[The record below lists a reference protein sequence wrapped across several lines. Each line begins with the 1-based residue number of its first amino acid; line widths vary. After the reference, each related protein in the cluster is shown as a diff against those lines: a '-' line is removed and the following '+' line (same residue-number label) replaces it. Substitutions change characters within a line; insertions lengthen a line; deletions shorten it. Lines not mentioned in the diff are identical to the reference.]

1 MARRAATA
9 RTVTSRTGDGADADG
24 FTLLELLVVLVILGL
39 TITLAAPMFT
49 RAMPGVEAKAA
60 ARDVAAMLRAGRG
73 RAIAD
78 NREITVAVDLD
89 RRTVDLAGARSRT
102 IAAGIGISLYTAAE
116 ELIDRGA
123 GRIRFYPDGTSTGG
137 RVRLTA
143 GERRYDIVVDWI
155 SGNVKIDD

>member
-9 RTVTSRTGDGADADG
+9 TTATSRTGKRAAADG

-39 TITLAAPMFT
+39 TVALAVPVFS

-60 ARDVAAMLRAGRG
+60 ARDVAAMLRAARSL
-73 RAIAD
+73 AIAE

-89 RRTVDLAGARSRT
+89 RRTVELAGAQSRT
-102 IAAGIGISLYTAAE
+102 VPAGIGIGLYTAAE

-137 RVRLTA
+137 RVRLSA
-143 GERRYDIVVDWI
+143 GERKYDVLVDWI
-155 SGNVKIDD
+155 SGNVRIDD

>member
-1 MARRAATA
+1 M
-9 RTVTSRTGDGADADG
+9 TSRAGNRADAGG

-39 TITLAAPMFT
+39 TVALAVPMFA

-60 ARDVAAMLRAGRG
+60 ARDVAAMLRTAHSL
-73 RAIAD
+73 AIAG
-78 NREITVAVDLD
+78 NREVTVAVDLD
-89 RRTVDLAGARSRT
+89 RRTVDLAGTRSRT
-102 IAAGIGISLYTAAE
+102 IAAGIGIGLYTAAE

-137 RVRLTA
+137 RVRLSA
-143 GERRYDIVVDWI
+143 GERNYDVLVDWI

>member
-1 MARRAATA
+1 
-9 RTVTSRTGDGADADG
+9 VTSRAGDRARTDG

-39 TITLAAPMFT
+39 TVTLAVPVFT

-60 ARDVAAMLRAGRG
+60 AREVASLLRAARSL
-73 RAIAD
+73 AIAG
-78 NREITVAVDLD
+78 NREVTVAVDLD

-102 IAAGIGISLYTAAE
+102 IAKGIGIGLYTAAE

-137 RVRLTA
+137 RVRFSA
-143 GERRYDIVVDWI
+143 GERNYDVVVDWI
-155 SGNVKIDD
+155 SGHVTIDE

>member
-1 MARRAATA
+1 M
-9 RTVTSRTGDGADADG
+9 TSRAGNRADADG

-39 TITLAAPMFT
+39 TVTLAMPMFA

-60 ARDVAAMLRAGRG
+60 ARDVAAMLRAAHSL
-73 RAIAD
+73 AIAG

-89 RRTVDLAGARSRT
+89 RRSVELSGARSRT
-102 IAAGIGISLYTAAE
+102 IGAGIGIGLFTAAE

-137 RVRLTA
+137 RVRLSA
-143 GERRYDIVVDWI
+143 GERKYDVVVDWI
-155 SGNVKIDD
+155 SGNVKIND